1 MADYRQ
7 QIPDEVIKAASVAA
21 VATDMALVVS
31 LSPNSPVPLP
41 VLTKGTQ
48 GNNGVTTQDLKDAG
62 RSLRTITM
70 DTFAIAST
78 LETLNSLSISADSAT
93 PTTGT
98 QYTVT
103 AGKRFRVQQITSSLD
118 TTTGNTVAASVIVRL
133 RSIVSGTLLVTSPL
147 QMIYVLPG
155 IASVNGATQP
165 VTLPIPDGMEFVAL
179 NGIGVTTACA
189 GFVLTTAAPKVNLT
203 ITGYEY

>member
-41 VLTKGTQ
+41 VLTKSTQ
-48 GNNGVTTQDLKDAG
+48 GTNGVTTQDLKDAG
-62 RSLRTITM
+62 RSARTITL
-70 DTFAIAST
+70 DSFSVAAVT
-78 LETLNSLSISADSAT
+78 ETLNTMSYSSDNGT

-98 QYTVT
+98 SYTVT
-103 AGKRFRVQQITSSLD
+103 AGKRLRLQHITIALH
-118 TTTGNTVAASVIVRL
+118 TITGNTVGVAVIVRMRVQAAGAATITSNIQL
-133 RSIVSGTLLVTSPL
+133 VIPLTGTAAANMATAAIVV
-147 QMIYVLPG
+147 
-155 IASVNGATQP
+155 
-165 VTLPIPDGMEFVAL
+165 PIPDGWEFVAGT
-179 NGIGVTTACA
+179 GIGITTTCA
-189 GFVLTTAAPKVNLT
+189 GFVLTTAAPKVDIT